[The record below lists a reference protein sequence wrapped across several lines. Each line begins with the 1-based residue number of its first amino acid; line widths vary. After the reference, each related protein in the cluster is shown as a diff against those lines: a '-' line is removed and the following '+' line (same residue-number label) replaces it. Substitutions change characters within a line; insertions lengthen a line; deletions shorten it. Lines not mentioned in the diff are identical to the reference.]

1 MPQIY
6 VTVTVETEDQ
16 KRIKGIVDQLMV
28 IDGAKRLGDGM
39 GVTFRY
45 MGEKE
50 TELLKLISAQNHGI
64 KLLAEFFICGGASK
78 STYGYV
84 YEDGEETLAGETH
97 SEAKPERG
105 FPPKLIYK
113 VSIAINQMVRWKR
126 FYLEEKDAR
135 AVFYKI
141 VKDNRMEDDVY
152 DQWGTLEAV
161 HWNKDGNKH
170 EMSVHVDREF
180 LGTSGDD
187 LHDYEQPYALPEL
200 FADRNSKFKVWSFT
214 HEDEEGMQYHREDF
228 RYETPAD
235 LEEDEAWDCFMQDWE
250 DCDCEPDLDGIVHW
264 KDWKDRSEFIP
275 V

>member
-6 VTVTVETEDQ
+6 VTVTVKAGDR
-16 KRIKGIVDQLMV
+16 KRIKGIVNRLMV
-28 IDGAKRLGDGM
+28 IDGAERLRNGM
-39 GVTFRY
+39 GVMFRY

-50 TELLKLISAQNHGI
+50 TELLKLVSAQNHGV
-64 KLLAEFFICGGASK
+64 KLLAEFFIRGGASK

-84 YEDGEETLAGETH
+84 YEDGEETLVGETH

-105 FPPKLIYK
+105 FPPKLIWK
-113 VSIAINQMVRWKR
+113 VSIAINQLVKWKR
-126 FYLEEKDAR
+126 FYLEEKDTR

-141 VKDNRMEDDVY
+141 VKDNRMEDDIF

-161 HWNKDGNKH
+161 HRSKDGDKC
-170 EMSVHVDREF
+170 EMSVYVDREF

-200 FADRNSKFKVWSFT
+200 FAERNSKYKVWSFT
-214 HEDEEGMQYHREDF
+214 HEDEDGMQYHRENF
-228 RYETPAD
+228 RYEAPAN

-264 KDWKDRSEFIP
+264 KDWKGRSEFVP